1 MSTRAPKRSAAKA
14 ALQRIRTAGRRISS
28 AQTKVQTQSPPP
40 SSEPLVENDEDSQPS
55 ENDEDN
61 PPQDHVTPTI
71 GTAQDTASTTEDLDD
86 GETEMED
93 IVTTTPD
100 PPHTRMGSVRFQE
113 AEEAPQE
120 QDTDTPSTRYR
131 QRRLALMISIP
142 EVDNN
147 SDCLHHIVIEV
158 NNFLKAARKKNA
170 HFRLRKF
177 EDINTPDPAERKQW
191 RTKMNQDSSSDFK
204 EYIHGY
210 YPFTPPRGGQYRLR
224 INTVMDNTEPL
235 ATFLENVTHDWG
247 QRDTRSISD
256 IKAQRIWDPVKIG
269 YLMRASRYITH
280 SYELVDAL
288 EKAANANSTASKI
301 YFGTSWGTI
310 PSPVGGYDKETSVQ
324 AVMIETNKQSQEIA
338 VALLKGWYPLDPART
353 ANPPYPG
360 NFRFVMNRDNTR
372 VRGNPVALANLSILM
387 ERQGIFNQDTK
398 GEQTFC
404 LQDLNMPYKGGQSI
418 SVRDKLLQTKIRTLS
433 DDLKGSPLFLSIS
446 TAVNNRNNNRSVWFT
461 FHKKVAQEAVSI
473 VRNLPIFIKEEWNIQ
488 PEYACFSQF
497 IHPSDKWDSTNRV
510 ANNEDTDDIKMA
522 AEVHTMDLKRT
533 SPEISVV
540 EEDDEDSMHTKARR
554 EMKRMLD
561 NDEETIVSVSKRKTF
576 NPRPSAIVIDDTSQG
591 GISMFS
597 GASSRSSVIRAKMQ
611 KDFDTKM
618 AAQQEIVN
626 QLQKDKD
633 QQNIQQAQLAKQLQQ
648 LQQALATLT
657 TGTVNQPNQE
667 FEPMESM
674 ELPIQ
679 NLWEEPES
687 SMMDT
692 QFDTNTVDADYS
704 DLVADIENKIIGN
717 LDHEP
722 DKGELLSIGIE
733 AQKLAAEFD
742 RETDYPAQHPLP
754 ASPNDSDSAELTPI
768 KTATKHRLRVTDSDE
783 QSDPDTP
790 METSNTTD
798 RKRIAVTPS
807 DDTADQDKGFK
818 TSASSSPKKK
828 YSTTGGSPPKE
839 NV

>member
-1 MSTRAPKRSAAKA
+1 MATRAPKRSAAKA

-40 SSEPLVENDEDSQPS
+40 SSEPPVENDEDSQPS

-61 PPQDHVTPTI
+61 PPQDQVTPTI

-100 PPHTRMGSVRFQE
+100 PPHTRMGSVWFQE

-120 QDTDTPSTRYR
+120 QDMDTPSTRYR

-147 SDCLHHIVIEV
+147 SDRLHHIVIEV

-177 EDINTPDPAERKQW
+177 EEINTPDPADRKQW

-338 VALLKGWYPLDPART
+338 VALLKGW
-353 ANPPYPG
+353 
-360 NFRFVMNRDNTR
+360 
-372 VRGNPVALANLSILM
+372 
-387 ERQGIFNQDTK
+387 
-398 GEQTFC
+398 
-404 LQDLNMPYKGGQSI
+404 
-418 SVRDKLLQTKIRTLS
+418 
-433 DDLKGSPLFLSIS
+433 
-446 TAVNNRNNNRSVWFT
+446 
-461 FHKKVAQEAVSI
+461 
-473 VRNLPIFIKEEWNIQ
+473 
-488 PEYACFSQF
+488 
-497 IHPSDKWDSTNRV
+497 
-510 ANNEDTDDIKMA
+510 
-522 AEVHTMDLKRT
+522 
-533 SPEISVV
+533 
-540 EEDDEDSMHTKARR
+540 
-554 EMKRMLD
+554 
-561 NDEETIVSVSKRKTF
+561 
-576 NPRPSAIVIDDTSQG
+576 
-591 GISMFS
+591 
-597 GASSRSSVIRAKMQ
+597 
-611 KDFDTKM
+611 
-618 AAQQEIVN
+618 
-626 QLQKDKD
+626 
-633 QQNIQQAQLAKQLQQ
+633 
-648 LQQALATLT
+648 
-657 TGTVNQPNQE
+657 
-667 FEPMESM
+667 
-674 ELPIQ
+674 
-679 NLWEEPES
+679 
-687 SMMDT
+687 
-692 QFDTNTVDADYS
+692 
-704 DLVADIENKIIGN
+704 
-717 LDHEP
+717 
-722 DKGELLSIGIE
+722 
-733 AQKLAAEFD
+733 
-742 RETDYPAQHPLP
+742 
-754 ASPNDSDSAELTPI
+754 
-768 KTATKHRLRVTDSDE
+768 
-783 QSDPDTP
+783 
-790 METSNTTD
+790 
-798 RKRIAVTPS
+798 
-807 DDTADQDKGFK
+807 
-818 TSASSSPKKK
+818 
-828 YSTTGGSPPKE
+828 
-839 NV
+839 